1 MSSSQNLY
9 DNLSD
14 NDKIKILKDC
24 YVLHKLSFADIAKK
38 YKTYPNKIRR
48 DAKKFNINIRNKS
61 QAQSNA
67 INTGK
72 HKHPTKGTKRSDDT
86 KQKIGKGV
94 LTSWENLS
102 DSDLKNRKLKAKIN
116 WENKDEEEKKHM
128 QQSAINAVRETSKT
142 GSKLEKYIHKKLL
155 SSGYKVE
162 FHKEQSLVNT
172 KLQLDLF
179 LPSINTVIE
188 VDGPSHFAPVWGSDA
203 LKKNIAYDKKKEG
216 LITGK
221 GWNLIRVKQT
231 KDFSPTR
238 AETIV
243 DQIVFLLDKEC
254 SKNKTAQKFTIED

>member
-1 MSSSQNLY
+1 MSSSQNSY

-14 NDKIKILKDC
+14 NDKIKILKEL
-24 YVLHKLSFADIAKK
+24 YILHKLSFADIAKK
-38 YKTYPNKIRR
+38 YKTYPNRIRR
-48 DAKKFNINIRNKS
+48 DAQKFNIEARNKS
-61 QAQSNA
+61 EAQSNA

-72 HKHPTKGTKRSDDT
+72 HKHPTKGTTRSDET
-86 KQKIGKGV
+86 KQKIGKSV
-94 LTSWENLS
+94 LNSWENLS
-102 DSDLKNRKLKAKIN
+102 SSELKKRKLKAKIN

-128 QQSAINAVRETSKT
+128 QRSAINAVRETSKT

-188 VDGPSHFAPVWGSDA
+188 IDGPSHFAPVWGGEA
-203 LKKNIAYDKKKEG
+203 LKKNITYDKKKEG
-216 LITGK
+216 LITGR
-221 GWNLIRVKQT
+221 GWHLIRVKQT

-238 AETIV
+238 ADAIM
-243 DQIVFLLDKEC
+243 DQIVLLLNNEC
-254 SKNKTAQKFTIED
+254 SKNTTAQKFTIED